1 MSSLIA
7 FRPVRD
13 DDLEFLFRLYSSTR
27 DGEMAMMPWNEA
39 RKAHFLRSQFTAQ
52 HDHYREQFADASFR
66 IILLGDEP
74 VGRLYVH
81 RGDDEIRIVDIAL
94 LPERRG
100 AGTGAKIIRGLLTEA
115 GTAGKPVR
123 LHVQHGNRAI
133 NLYQRLGFEKA
144 GDTDVYQLM
153 QWTPPP

>member
-13 DDLEFLFRLYSSTR
+13 DDREFLFRLYSSTR
-27 DGEMAMMPWNEA
+27 EGEMAMMPWNEA
-39 RKAHFLRSQFTAQ
+39 QKEHFLRSQFTAQ
-52 HDHYREQFADASFR
+52 HDYYREQFADASFR

-81 RGDDEIRIVDIAL
+81 RGDGEIRIVDIAL
-94 LPERRG
+94 LPARRG
-100 AGTGAKIIRGLLTEA
+100 AGTGAKIIRRLLTEA
-115 GTAGKPVR
+115 GAAGKPVR

-133 NLYQRLGFEKA
+133 NLYQRLGFEKV
-144 GDTDVYQLM
+144 GDTGVYQLM
-153 QWTPPP
+153 QWTPPT

>member
-13 DDLEFLFRLYSSTR
+13 DDREFLFRLYSSTR
-27 DGEMAMMPWNEA
+27 EG
-39 RKAHFLRSQFTAQ
+39 
-52 HDHYREQFADASFR
+52 
-66 IILLGDEP
+66 
-74 VGRLYVH
+74 
-81 RGDDEIRIVDIAL
+81 EIRIVDIAL

-100 AGTGAKIIRGLLTEA
+100 ASTGAKIIRRFLTEA

-133 NLYQRLGFEKA
+133 SLYQRLGFEKA
-144 GDTDVYQLM
+144 GDTGVYQLM